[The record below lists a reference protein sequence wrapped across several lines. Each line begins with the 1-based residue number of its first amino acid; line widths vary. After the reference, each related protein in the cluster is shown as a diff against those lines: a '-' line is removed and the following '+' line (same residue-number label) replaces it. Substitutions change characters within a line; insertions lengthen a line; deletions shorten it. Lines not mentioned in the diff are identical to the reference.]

1 MVALVRLMP
10 AKRLLLSYVVDWVV
24 IIGIAAIGAAFN
36 APGPYKRPFSLVDLS
51 ISYPYV
57 PSQIST
63 ALLVVLSLVV
73 PAGIIF
79 AVCLL
84 FVPGPTVS
92 PNTPK
97 SLIWRRKLWEWNT
110 GWMGLA
116 LSLAL
121 AFLFTQGMKNIFGK
135 PRPDMLAR
143 CQPDAE
149 NFREYLVGVQYAAA
163 FDPHWVL
170 VNADICKNSDT
181 ALVDDAFRSFPSG
194 HASMSWSGLLYL
206 AFFLC
211 SKFAISLPFLHSRTF
226 SRDAPPS
233 LSKDSP
239 TNSNSTTDSILPI
252 HKDEQSFERLG
263 HHGVPIRNQA
273 AAPPVYL
280 LALPLVP
287 ICAALYITATRFF
300 QFHHHGFDILFGS
313 FIGMASSWFSFRW
326 YHLPIR
332 QGSGWSWGARSRDR
346 AWIVPVGVE
355 SYVGPEGW
363 SSKKSDEK
371 QVVNGNHNHVLD
383 SRFDGQGG
391 SADTGKDDAIDI
403 EDSHNRV

>member
-1 MVALVRLMP
+1 MAALTLLMP
-10 AKRLLLSYVVDWVV
+10 AKRLILSYIVDWIV
-24 IIGIAAIGAAFN
+24 IIVIAAIGAAFN
-36 APGPYKRPFSLVDLS
+36 APSPYKRPFSLVDLS

-63 ALLVVLSLVV
+63 GLLVLLSLVV
-73 PAGIIF
+73 PAVIIF

-97 SLIWRRKLWEWNT
+97 STIWKRKSWECNT

-121 AFLFTQGMKNIFGK
+121 AFFFTQGMKIIFGK

-143 CQPDAE
+143 CQPDAD
-149 NFREYLVGVQYAAA
+149 NFQDYLVGVSYGSA

-170 VNADICKNSDT
+170 VNADICKNTDT
-181 ALVDDAFRSFPSG
+181 AMVDDAFKSFPSG

-206 AFFLC
+206 AFFFC
-211 SKFAISLPFLHSRTF
+211 SKFAISIPFLHSRTF
-226 SRDAPPS
+226 SRDARPT
-233 LSKDSP
+233 LSRDSP
-239 TNSNSTTDSILPI
+239 SQSNSGTDSILPL
-252 HKDEQSFERLG
+252 HNNEQSFDTPE
-263 HHGVPIRNQA
+263 HVPIRNQA

-300 QFHHHGFDILFGS
+300 QFHHHGFDLIFGS
-313 FIGMASSWFSFRW
+313 LIGIASSWFSFRW

-332 QGSGWSWGARSRDR
+332 RGSGWSWGARSRDR

-355 SYVGPEGW
+355 SYVGHEGW

-371 QVVNGNHNHVLD
+371 HGVDGTRNPILVPRLD
-383 SRFDGQGG
+383 RQGD
-391 SADTGKDDAIDI
+391 SADMAKDDVVDI
-403 EDSHNRV
+403 EDAHNRLQ